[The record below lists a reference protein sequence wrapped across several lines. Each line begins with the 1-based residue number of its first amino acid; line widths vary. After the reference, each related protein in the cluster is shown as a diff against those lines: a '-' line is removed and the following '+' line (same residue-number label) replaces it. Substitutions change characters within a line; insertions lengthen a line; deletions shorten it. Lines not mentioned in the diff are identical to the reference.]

1 MEGIQENKFVMQKT
15 IRLWELLTAFTTLCS
30 ITGII
35 IWNIYT
41 SVIETR
47 KDVIFTSSRM
57 DKMEVRQ
64 ENLEK
69 KWDERQNSIQ
79 KDIEAIRILIEN
91 KANRK

>member
-1 MEGIQENKFVMQKT
+1 MEGIQENKFVMQNT